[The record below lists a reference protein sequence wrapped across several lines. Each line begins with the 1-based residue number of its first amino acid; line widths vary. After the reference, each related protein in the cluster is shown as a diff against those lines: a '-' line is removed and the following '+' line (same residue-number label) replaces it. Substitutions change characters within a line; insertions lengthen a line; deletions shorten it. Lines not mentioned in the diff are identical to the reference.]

1 MIFTKSY
8 SMGNKYQ
15 VYQALNHFIY
25 GVGIPSERMTDDTK
39 ELYISKWKRGVSYN
53 DITYIRITTPYIT

>member
-39 ELYISKWKRGVSYN
+39 ELYIYPNGREGYHIMISHTSR
-53 DITYIRITTPYIT
+53 